1 VVAGAGNPELD
12 LMREPKRGGR
22 FRFASAAI
30 ISLAILLSIF
40 ALAARGYAAQ
50 ELLHNN
56 DLSKGSE
63 NQPDDWHTDAWIN
76 EPTAVTFN
84 WTHPP
89 NGGPGE
95 LEVNALKADDARWWQ
110 SMSLTPGWYYISAEI
125 RTENI
130 GAEKS
135 GATISVMEDGIMSPE
150 VKGTSDWTRV
160 GFYLRVGKKGADVQV
175 ALRIGG
181 FGSLN
186 TGRAFYRNASVTLVD
201 APPPNAQPTYD
212 IEKIRQAAKPVPIGK
227 PYSLVL
233 TYLLLIA
240 IAYAG
245 WYMFAL
251 EPPKVTRAEARRE
264 AKKKVARR

>member
-1 VVAGAGNPELD
+1 
-12 LMREPKRGGR
+12 MRAIERDGR
-22 FRFASAAI
+22 SRIAAAAI
-30 ISLAILLSIF
+30 ISIGILIATCAIAPATF
-40 ALAARGYAAQ
+40 AAQ
-50 ELLHNN
+50 ELLHNA
-56 DLSKGSE
+56 DLAKGAG
-63 NQPDDWHTDAWIN
+63 NQPDDWQTQAWIN
-76 EPTAVTFN
+76 EPSAVTFS

-89 NGGPGE
+89 DGGPGVA
-95 LEVNALKADDARWWQ
+95 EVEAIKADDARWMQ

-130 GAEKS
+130 GKDAS

-150 VKGTSDWTRV
+150 VKGTSDWTKV
-160 GFYLRVGKKGADVQV
+160 GLYMRVGKKGADVDV

-186 TGRAFYRNASVTLVD
+186 TGRAFYRNASVMAVA

-212 IEKIRQAAKPVPIGK
+212 LDKIRQEALPVPLGK
-227 PYSLVL
+227 PYSMVL
-233 TYLLLIA
+233 TYLLLLA
-240 IAYAG
+240 MAYGG
-245 WYMFAL
+245 WYLFAL

>member
-1 VVAGAGNPELD
+1 
-12 LMREPKRGGR
+12 MRLISTAIVLLTILA
-22 FRFASAAI
+22 FAPRARAA
-30 ISLAILLSIF
+30 
-40 ALAARGYAAQ
+40 
-50 ELLHNN
+50 ELLTNA

-63 NQPDDWHTDAWIN
+63 NQPDDWQTQAWIN
-76 EPTAVTFN
+76 ESSAVTFN

-95 LEVNALKADDARWWQ
+95 AEVNAVKPDDARWWQ
-110 SMSLTPGWYYISAEI
+110 SLELKPGWYYISAEI
-125 RTENI
+125 RTEDVAAAN
-130 GAEKS
+130 S

-150 VKGTSDWTRV
+150 VKGTSNWTRV
-160 GFYLRVGKKGADVQV
+160 GLYLRVGKKGADVQV

-186 TGRAFYRNASVTLVD
+186 TGRAFFRNASVLSID

-212 IEKIRQAAKPVPIGK
+212 LDKIRQAAQPTPIGK
-227 PYSLVL
+227 PLSLVL

-240 IAYAG
+240 IAYGG
-245 WYMFAL
+245 WRLFAI

-264 AKKKVARR
+264 AKKKAARR

>member
-1 VVAGAGNPELD
+1 MRGKKRGRRIQFAVAAVILFSTLTFAAGA
-12 LMREPKRGGR
+12 R
-22 FRFASAAI
+22 
-30 ISLAILLSIF
+30 
-40 ALAARGYAAQ
+40 AAQ
-50 ELLHNN
+50 DLLLNGN
-56 DLSKGSE
+56 LSKGSE
-63 NQPDDWHTDAWIN
+63 NQPDEWHTEAWIN

-84 WTHPP
+84 WTHPAD
-89 NGGPGE
+89 GGPGE

-110 SMSLTPGWYYISAEI
+110 SITLRPGWYYISAEI

-130 GAEKS
+130 GADKS

-150 VKGTSDWTRV
+150 VKGTTNWTRV

-186 TGRAFYRNASVTLVD
+186 TGRAFYRNASLAPID

-212 IEKIRQAAKPVPIGK
+212 IEKIRQVAQPVPIGK

-245 WYMFAL
+245 WYTFAL

-264 AKKKVARR
+264 AKRKVARR